1 MKELS
6 RGWVK
11 FLQEQYPVGSRIRLR
26 EMGSDPQPVMPGT
39 MGTLESIDDIGTFHV
54 KWDDGRMLGVIPGED
69 SFTVLPPEAQTVKFF
84 FPLTADLYER
94 DEWGDLTD
102 EPTPLDGFSLREY
115 EGIILKA
122 LRNNAAPEETE
133 SGLMHWYDKEDAVC
147 EKVKRMEFTV
157 EERDRR
163 LWGVAECKVV
173 GELTANEKVNL
184 IDFISG
190 QASDGWGEGF
200 EQREIR
206 TGEGELYIHLWN
218 DDNWSIMVEQDR
230 FDPEFSKRLPDLC
243 WSVTETESKLIY
255 IERGKSGYTLSEWD
269 TGNPARNRR
278 IANYK
283 NQELG
288 VTPQQEAAMVHG
300 SMFGWNTPGAD
311 RMSYEK
317 HAKPEIGGMEG
328 MTM

>member
-26 EMGSDPQPVMPGT
+26 EMGNDPQPVMPGT

-94 DEWGDLTD
+94 DEWGDLTN

-122 LRNNAAPEETE
+122 LQNNAAPEETE
-133 SGLMHWYDKEDAVC
+133 SGIMHWYDKEDAVC

-278 IANYK
+278 IADYK

-311 RMSYEK
+311 PMAYEK

>member
-26 EMGSDPQPVMPGT
+26 EMGNDPQPVMPGT

-94 DEWGDLTD
+94 DEWGDLTN

-122 LRNNAAPEETE
+122 LQNNAAPEETE
-133 SGLMHWYDKEDAVC
+133 SGIMHWYDKEDAVC

-230 FDPEFSKRLPDLC
+230 FDPAIPCLSGTPA
-243 WSVTETESKLIY
+243 TQPETAASPTTKT
-255 IERGKSGYTLSEWD
+255 RNWASR
-269 TGNPARNRR
+269 PNRR
-278 IANYK
+278 QLWFMDPCSAGIPPVPIPWPMK
-283 NQELG
+283 S
-288 VTPQQEAAMVHG
+288 TP
-300 SMFGWNTPGAD
+300 S
-311 RMSYEK
+311 RR
-317 HAKPEIGGMEG
+317 
-328 MTM
+328 